1 MNPAP
6 PVTMIRIAAPLILAV
21 SSQLRYV
28 PERTPLLLLGAA
40 AAFGAAAA
48 LPFSLEARGLTLCAC
63 VVLCGWIALAR
74 PSLLPLRACAAVAL
88 GAGWSLAALHVSAA
102 APGFTGKTARIACT
116 VLDPN
121 GAQDSGSSFICA
133 ADDGTKL
140 AVTTRG
146 SLPNAGARVLLRG
159 RIESFD
165 GPRNPGE
172 PDQRAIERERGITA
186 RIGNAQILR
195 LLPARAPT
203 LDVLIARAH
212 EWALAQLR
220 ARLAEPSATILAG
233 ELWGERSA
241 LPPELRTEFQ
251 ETGTVHVLV
260 TAGLHL
266 GVVAAL
272 TLLLL
277 RFFSTP
283 RLAACALTIGAIW
296 VYAVFSGLH
305 LPAMRAATMIS
316 FALMAYA
323 CGRATRA

>member
-1 MNPAP
+1 M
-6 PVTMIRIAAPLILAV
+6 
-21 SSQLRYV
+21 
-28 PERTPLLLLGAA
+28 
-40 AAFGAAAA
+40 
-48 LPFSLEARGLTLCAC
+48 
-63 VVLCGWIALAR
+63 
-74 PSLLPLRACAAVAL
+74 
-88 GAGWSLAALHVSAA
+88 
-102 APGFTGKTARIACT
+102 
-116 VLDPN
+116 
-121 GAQDSGSSFICA
+121 
-133 ADDGTKL
+133 
-140 AVTTRG
+140 
-146 SLPNAGARVLLRG
+146 LLRG

-260 TAGLHL
+260 TAG
-266 GVVAAL
+266 
-272 TLLLL
+272 
-277 RFFSTP
+277 
-283 RLAACALTIGAIW
+283 
-296 VYAVFSGLH
+296 
-305 LPAMRAATMIS
+305 
-316 FALMAYA
+316 
-323 CGRATRA
+323 